1 MKKSITK
8 QENGTYK
15 ITLTSSTKEE
25 DKMFLKPLH
34 EIKEILHQ
42 HFDEKVKE
50 DYGENAYI
58 SSIIDDSGLPYEI
71 CVQINIEKK

>member
-1 MKKSITK
+1 MKRSITQ

-15 ITLTSSTKEE
+15 ITLSSGTKKE
-25 DKMFLKPLH
+25 DKMLMQPLDK
-34 EIKEILHQ
+34 IMKVLFQ

-71 CVQINIEKK
+71 CVQIIINDQ

>member
-1 MKKSITK
+1 MEKSI
-8 QENGTYK
+8 QQLENENYK
-15 ITLTSSTKEE
+15 ITILPNTRDEE
-25 DKMFLKPLH
+25 EMLRQPLSDIQDFLYN
-34 EIKEILHQ
+34 

-50 DYGENAYI
+50 EFGENAYI